1 MSKPNC
7 SPSPSHPT
15 SSVSVPSHME
25 PAGVPPS
32 QSLGLVLHQYSYP
45 SLGQLSD
52 RATKLG
58 LAKGISIQVGAHAI
72 ASVLC
77 FEAR

>member
-15 SSVSVPSHME
+15 SYIVCLRPFTHGACCTTV
-25 PAGVPPS
+25 
-32 QSLGLVLHQYSYP
+32 QSALVFNQYSYP

-72 ASVLC
+72 VSVLC